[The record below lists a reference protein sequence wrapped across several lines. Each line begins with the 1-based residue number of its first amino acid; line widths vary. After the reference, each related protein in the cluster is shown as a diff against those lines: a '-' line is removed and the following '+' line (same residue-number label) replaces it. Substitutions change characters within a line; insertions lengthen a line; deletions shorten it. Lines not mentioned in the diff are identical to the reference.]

1 MSLSVIIPVKNEE
14 NVIVSTLQN
23 LLKTLEKNLDDT
35 FEVIIVDDFSTDNTV
50 SVINSINSSH
60 IKCISN
66 KFPGVGRALSLAI
79 ESCSKNYVC
88 IFMADESDDV
98 SDLIK
103 YYNLIRKKSLDAVF
117 GSRFIKNSKIT
128 NYPLFKL
135 ILNRIFNFF
144 VSLFFC
150 YSYNDYTNAFKIYK
164 RETLLKLFPLIS
176 EKFNIFLE
184 IPLKI
189 ISRKYTFEIIPIIWK
204 SRKIGFS
211 KFYIKELRSHYLFT
225 FFYCLLEKILIKK

>member
-1 MSLSVIIPVKNEE
+1 MILITFLIPVFNEE
-14 NVIVSTLQN
+14 
-23 LLKTLEKNLDDT
+23 KT
-35 FEVIIVDDFSTDNTV
+35 
-50 SVINSINSSH
+50 VINSVNQI
-60 IKCISN
+60 
-66 KFPGVGRALSLAI
+66 LSLKFLKKEI
-79 ESCSKNYVC
+79 IIIDNGSTDQSQK
-88 IFMADESDDV
+88 
-98 SDLIK
+98 LIK
-103 YYNLIRKKSLDAVF
+103 TFSGKKNIRIVLRKKNLGYGASIKQGVRMARGKYMFIQFSDTEYDHRVSLKMFRMSEKYNAHAVF